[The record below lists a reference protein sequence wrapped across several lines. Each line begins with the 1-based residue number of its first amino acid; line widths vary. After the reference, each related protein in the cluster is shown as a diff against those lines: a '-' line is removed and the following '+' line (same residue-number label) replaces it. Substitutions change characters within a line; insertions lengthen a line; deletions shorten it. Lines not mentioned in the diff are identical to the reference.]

1 MISAKAAAA
10 PHDASRISTIETT
23 ERALTT
29 PPDSTKSASGFKGV
43 QYAQVSIEKKEVPLF
58 SGYSIYTDLAG
69 LAMAQFAKW
78 GQYEAGAHFGIK
90 GKYFPV
96 VEVGIGQ
103 SNHTDTRSNIHYNV
117 HAPYFRVGIDYNL
130 NKKRTSHNRYYIG
143 ARYGLSAFN
152 YDLDGPDFHD
162 GNWNTDIPFHLES
175 VKGAAHW
182 GEILFG
188 IQTQIWKFIN
198 LGWTVRYKAR
208 FYEKQGVPGHAYYI
222 PGYGKGGESSGT
234 FGGTFN
240 VIFEL

>member
-1 MISAKAAAA
+1 M
-10 PHDASRISTIETT
+10 
-23 ERALTT
+23 
-29 PPDSTKSASGFKGV
+29 
-43 QYAQVSIEKKEVPLF
+43 QYAKVDVTKKEAPLF
-58 SGYSIYTDLAG
+58 SGYGIYTDLAG
-69 LAMAQFAKW
+69 LAMAQVAKW

-90 GKYFPV
+90 GTYYPV
-96 VEVGIGQ
+96 VEIGIGQ
-103 SNHTDTRSNIHYNV
+103 SNHTDSRSSIHYNV
-117 HAPYFRVGIDYNL
+117 HAPYFRVGLDYNL
-130 NKKRTSHNRYYIG
+130 NKNRTSRNRYFVG
-143 ARYGLSAFN
+143 ARYGFSAFN

-162 GNWNTDIPFHLES
+162 NTWKQDIPFRLES

-208 FYEKQGVPGHAYYI
+208 LYEKQGVAGHAFYI